1 MPVCV
6 ENNFLVLR
14 RSQERKCQ
22 KQTVPHSVDDSLDI
36 LLGLTKFCEIEILKA
51 ANFLLF
57 IEVENFFHV
66 SLNFSIINISK
77 EHVSALHSCNH

>member
-51 ANFLLF
+51 ANSVVHRSGKLLSCF
-57 IEVENFFHV
+57 IKFFYYQQ
-66 SLNFSIINISK
+66 FK
-77 EHVSALHSCNH
+77 GTRFCPRFM